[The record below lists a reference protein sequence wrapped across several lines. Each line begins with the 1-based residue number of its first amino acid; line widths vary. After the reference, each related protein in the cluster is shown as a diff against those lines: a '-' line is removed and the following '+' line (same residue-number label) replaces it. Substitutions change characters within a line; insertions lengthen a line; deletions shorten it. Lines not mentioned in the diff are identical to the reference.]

1 MNARYCGRH
10 RRPCPAARGAA
21 WGPQAF
27 SSIRAFAPF
36 RGQGACHRWA
46 VSPAVSQL
54 GRIPVPRACAWGK
67 GGRTGDLR
75 GVHTREASGT
85 GAPGVAASVPWVP
98 APWRPGS
105 IGDGGPAP
113 PPSSPPTCP
122 LPSSLSPGRAPPLTC
137 LEPRLTHALG
147 SGSVR
152 GTGRRRPMNP
162 LWPLAVAVWTG
173 LLEAKNGVRVWWLQR
188 SPGHMEGLCRPRL
201 GGQPGL
207 WSTPEEALA
216 A

>member
-1 MNARYCGRH
+1 MGPTGFLIYSCLRSF
-10 RRPCPAARGAA
+10 PGA
-21 WGPQAF
+21 G
-27 SSIRAFAPF
+27 
-36 RGQGACHRWA
+36 CL
-46 VSPAVSQL
+46 SPLGCVPRCL
-54 GRIPVPRACAWGK
+54 PVGRIPVPRACAWGK

-113 PPSSPPTCP
+113 PLSSPPTCP
-122 LPSSLSPGRAPPLTC
+122 PPSSLSPGRAPPLTC